1 MNFKHH
7 LERAWH
13 LTLQNIVPLIL
24 MTLVMVVVSG
34 LTLGILAMVTL
45 AGYTKSILQLV
56 RSGRE
61 PKMGDVFSEM
71 RLFLPLLGYSIAVV
85 IITAVGFALLFLP
98 GVILACAIAWVS
110 LYMLPLMVDRGMGVV
125 EALKESF
132 GIVSAR
138 EDIMDHI
145 VLLILLV
152 GISAVGSSVFIG
164 WLFTQPFAMILLLSV
179 YEEKVAGSGAAP
191 LETAPPPPPSGNEGT
206 PSGQ

>member
-7 LERAWH
+7 LERAWR
-13 LTLQNIVPLIL
+13 LTIDNLVPLIL

-45 AGYTKSILQLV
+45 AGYTKSILSMM
-56 RSGRE
+56 RTGRE
-61 PKMGDVFSEM
+61 PKLGDVFSEM
-71 RLFLPLLGYSIAVV
+71 PLFLPLLGYSLVAVV
-85 IITAVGFALLFLP
+85 ITAIGFMLLFIP
-98 GVILACAIAWVS
+98 GVILACAIAWAS
-110 LYMLPLMVDRGMGVV
+110 LYMLPLMVDKRMGVV

-132 GIVSAR
+132 RIVSSR

-164 WLFTQPFAMILLLSV
+164 WLFTQPFAMILLLSA
-179 YEEKVAGSGAAP
+179 YEEEVAGARAAP
-191 LETAPPPPPSGNEGT
+191 PETTPPPPPGESEA
-206 PSGQ
+206 

>member
-7 LERAWH
+7 LERAWR
-13 LTLQNIVPLIL
+13 LTIDNLVPLIL
-24 MTLVMVVVSG
+24 MTLVMVVVSF

-45 AGYTKSILQLV
+45 AGYTKSILLMV

-61 PKMGDVFSEM
+61 PRIGDIFSEM
-71 RLFLPLLGYSIAVV
+71 RLFLPLLGYSVVVV
-85 IITAVGFALLFLP
+85 IVTSIGFALLFIP
-98 GVILACAIAWVS
+98 GIILACAIAWAS

-125 EALKESF
+125 EAFKESF
-132 GIVSAR
+132 RIVSSR

-164 WLFTQPFAMILLLSV
+164 WLFTQPFAMILLISA
-179 YEEKVAGSGAAP
+179 YEEKVAGTGASPAQAAP
-191 LETAPPPPPSGNEGT
+191 PST
-206 PSGQ
+206 PGKN

>member
-7 LERAWH
+7 LERAWR
-13 LTLQNIVPLIL
+13 LTIDNLVPLIL

-45 AGYTKSILQLV
+45 AGYTKSILSMM
-56 RSGRE
+56 RTGRE
-61 PKMGDVFSEM
+61 PKLGDVFSEM
-71 RLFLPLLGYSIAVV
+71 RLFLPLLGYSLVAVV
-85 IITAVGFALLFLP
+85 ITAIGFMLLFIP
-98 GVILACAIAWVS
+98 GVILACAIAWAS
-110 LYMLPLMVDRGMGVV
+110 LYMLPLMVDKRMGVV

-132 GIVSAR
+132 RIVSSR

-164 WLFTQPFAMILLLSV
+164 WLFTQPFAMILLLSA
-179 YEEKVAGSGAAP
+179 YEEEVAGARAAP
-191 LETAPPPPPSGNEGT
+191 PETTPPPPPGESEA
-206 PSGQ
+206 